1 MKFICLVVAKPSTH
15 SHAISSS
22 ISKSSTA
29 TCTTFSAS
37 SSIIEQFNI
46 SVLHILPIFGHGF
59 GGISFSFKVHIGF
72 SSRSSLIVKL
82 YINTNGIYNRA
93 KPFGD
98 VIFGHAER
106 QTAHVNHMACCSAW
120 ASTSHSAGAK
130 TSAHSEAATSGH
142 SKAATASAHSEAT
155 AVTKTA
161 SSEIIIW
168 TSSITTIISIIV

>member
-1 MKFICLVVAKPSTH
+1 MKFICLVVAKPSSH

-22 ISKSSTA
+22 ISKSTAATSTA
-29 TCTTFSAS
+29 FSAS

-59 GGISFSFKVHIGF
+59 GGIGFSFKVHIGF

-82 YINTNGIYNRA
+82 YINTNWIYNRA

-98 VIFGHAER
+98 VILGHTER
-106 QTAHVNHMACCSAW
+106 QTAHMNHMACCSAW

-130 TSAHSEAATSGH
+130 SSAHSEAATSGH
-142 SKAATASAHSEAT
+142 SKAASAHSEAT
-155 AVTKTA
+155 AVTK
-161 SSEIIIW
+161 
-168 TSSITTIISIIV
+168 